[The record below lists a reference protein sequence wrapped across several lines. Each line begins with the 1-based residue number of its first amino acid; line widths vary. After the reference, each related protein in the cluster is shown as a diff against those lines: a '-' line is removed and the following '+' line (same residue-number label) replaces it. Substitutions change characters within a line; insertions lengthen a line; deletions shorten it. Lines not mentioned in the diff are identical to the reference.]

1 MKLAI
6 KYPPATRALLGA
18 VLSEVAPPLDTDKL
32 KQSLNPITR
41 YKLTGAT
48 DALANAEAWNIE

>member
-1 MKLAI
+1 
-6 KYPPATRALLGA
+6 
-18 VLSEVAPPLDTDKL
+18 LSEVAPPLDTNKL